1 MSPTGRVSGNGSG
14 TVATHQ
20 EAAVHRLGQV
30 SWEELLQSC
39 LRLAA
44 QLLDAD
50 RPEVVVA
57 LARAGYVPGAILAS
71 VLRCELLTLSVPP
84 TRDNGRLKADPAT
97 FASLR
102 LRLGGRRVLVLDET
116 TRTGQSL
123 AWAVL
128 AITNAGAAM
137 VRTAVLFRSPGSPPP
152 DYCAAVADGHFL
164 QPWIP
169 YCV

>member
-1 MSPTGRVSGNGSG
+1 MSPTGRLSGNGSD
-14 TVATHQ
+14 TVATRQ
-20 EAAVHRLGQV
+20 EAVVHRWGQV

-44 QLLDAD
+44 QLLGAD

-71 VLRCELLTLSVPP
+71 LLRCELLTLSVPP
-84 TRDNGRLKADPAT
+84 TRHSGRLTAEPAT
-97 FASLR
+97 IASLR

-128 AITNAGAAM
+128 AITSAGAAT

-152 DYCAAVADGHFL
+152 DHCAAVADGHFL

-169 YCV
+169 YCT